1 MNQQNPSARFLQYTH
16 LDKLYGYLPGM
27 AAAVPA
33 VFGLT
38 AEEYAGINARFAA
51 AAAAAAAELLADAD
65 FAARVDALP
74 FRAGQTVLAVGD
86 SMTDDSQSWAEILRA
101 VLDRRLPGVTVINDG
116 LSGHTT
122 AMVLRRWPG
131 ALAAAKPDW
140 ILCLLGGND
149 VTRVGPEPTKSQ
161 VGTAEAMANLSELRR
176 IAAARTSAEWVWLT
190 PVPVH
195 EERVAAYPPF
205 RFGESTWRNDDIV
218 AFAEAMA
225 VFPEPVVDLTAAF
238 GVPPKEQLQ
247 GEDGVHATLAGQ
259 VTIVRALVERLTA

>member
-1 MNQQNPSARFLQYTH
+1 
-16 LDKLYGYLPGM
+16 
-27 AAAVPA
+27 
-33 VFGLT
+33 
-38 AEEYAGINARFAA
+38 
-51 AAAAAAAELLADAD
+51 
-65 FAARVDALP
+65 
-74 FRAGQTVLAVGD
+74 
-86 SMTDDSQSWAEILRA
+86 
-101 VLDRRLPGVTVINDG
+101 
-116 LSGHTT
+116 
-122 AMVLRRWPG
+122 
-131 ALAAAKPDW
+131 
-140 ILCLLGGND
+140 
-149 VTRVGPEPTKSQ
+149 
-161 VGTAEAMANLSELRR
+161 
-176 IAAARTSAEWVWLT
+176 